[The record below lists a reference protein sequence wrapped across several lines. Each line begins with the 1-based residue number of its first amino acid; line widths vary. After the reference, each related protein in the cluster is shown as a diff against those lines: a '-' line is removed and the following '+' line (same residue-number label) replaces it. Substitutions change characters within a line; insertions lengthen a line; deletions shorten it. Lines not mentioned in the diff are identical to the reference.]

1 MKKELKEAKKQ
12 KLETIENLKRE
23 GRLKSKEIIEAMLKV
38 KRELFVLPEYKNEAW
53 LDTPLPIVSGAT
65 ISAPHIYAIML
76 EAVKLKPGEKVL
88 EIGSGSGYGAALIKE
103 IVKKGKVITIEINPE
118 VYEFAK
124 NNLKK
129 AGYKNIKVVL
139 GDGSLGYE
147 KEAPYDAIISTAAA
161 PKIPKPWIDQLKE
174 GGRLISPVIT
184 AFGQELIYLEKKDNR
199 IKTKN
204 LGPVVFL
211 ELLGKYGKKV
221 KNA

>member
-1 MKKELKEAKKQ
+1 MKELEKQ

-147 KEAPYDAIISTAAA
+147 EEAPYDAIISTAAA